1 MSSEEKEPFDSA
13 EEGTTPYHEQIDAFT
28 IELDN
33 LIARFMNEFDLHM
46 ETIVGCLEIAKN
58 SVSDP
63 MVIDLG
69 SEMLEEEDE

>member
-13 EEGTTPYHEQIDAFT
+13 EEGTPYHEQIDAFT

-63 MVIDLG
+63 MIIDLG
-69 SEMLEEEDE
+69 SEMLGEEEE